1 MGLKSADIAKLA
13 GVSRSTVSR
22 ILNGYDDISYETR
35 KKVEAIIKEYNYIP
49 NSYGRG
55 LAGKAN
61 RIIGLF
67 IVDVD
72 NWSEDSLVLSRSEVF
87 CDFLAYAADIAHNL
101 RYNILVSVIDR
112 KNYENIRRLFADK
125 SICAGL
131 IMGDTY
137 DQEVIDE
144 LGKEG
149 YKIAL
154 HNQRDRSEM
163 ENVINV
169 NVDNEAFAY
178 AATQELL
185 KRGHRKIGMITGNS
199 SKYTVRKRYHGLLR
213 ALEEAGVTFDTL
225 YTGVGDFH
233 RADGGYDAAMQ
244 LLENCRA
251 DLPTALLVANSVM
264 LPGVLRALEETGLR
278 VPEDM
283 SVIGLG
289 GSKFAT
295 YTNPPVTDLCI
306 SSEMIASAMIS
317 KITELLN
324 MGALSENNI
333 TLRQYELVERESIK
347 DLRPRQQRPDAAEIF

>member
-1 MGLKSADIAKLA
+1 MNSSDIAKLA

-22 ILNGYDDISYETR
+22 ILNGYDDISYESR

-72 NWSEDSLVLSRSEVF
+72 NWSEDNQVLSRSEVF
-87 CDFLAYAADIAHNL
+87 CDFIAYAADIAHNL
-101 RYNILVSVIDR
+101 SYNILVSIIDR
-112 KNYENIRRLFADK
+112 RNYEDIRRFFVDK

-131 IMGDTY
+131 IIGDTY
-137 DQEVIDE
+137 DQAIIDE
-144 LGKEG
+144 LGQEG

-154 HNQRDRSEM
+154 HNQRDHSDI

-169 NVDNEAFAY
+169 NLDNEAFACI
-178 AATQELL
+178 ATQELL
-185 KRGHRKIGMITGNS
+185 KNGHRKIGMITGNS
-199 SKYTVRKRYHGLLR
+199 SKYTVRKRYHGFLR
-213 ALEEAGVTFDTL
+213 ALEGAGLTFDSL

-233 RADGGYDAAMQ
+233 RADGGYDATRQ
-244 LLENCRA
+244 LLENCRH

-264 LPGVLRALEETGLR
+264 LPGVMRALQEAGLR
-278 VPEDM
+278 VPEDI
-283 SVIGLG
+283 SLIGLTG
-289 GSKFAT
+289 TKYAT
-295 YTNPPVTDLCI
+295 YTTPPVTEICI
-306 SSEMIASAMIS
+306 SNEMIASAMIS

-324 MGALSENNI
+324 MG
-333 TLRQYELVERESIK
+333 TLTEYNLTLKQYELVERESIR
-347 DLRPRQQRPDAAEIF
+347 DLRQEESGKP

>member
-1 MGLKSADIAKLA
+1 MNSSDIAKLA

-72 NWSEDSLVLSRSEVF
+72 NWSEDNMVLSRSEVF

-101 RYNILVSVIDR
+101 CYNILVSIIDR
-112 KNYENIRRLFADK
+112 KNYGDIRRLFADK

-169 NVDNEAFAY
+169 NVDNEGFAY
-178 AATQELL
+178 LATKELL
-185 KRGHRKIGMITGNS
+185 KKGHRKIGMITGNS

-213 ALEEAGVTFDTL
+213 AMEEAGLSFDTI

-233 RADGGYDAAMQ
+233 RADGGYDATMQ
-244 LLENCRA
+244 LLENCRN

-264 LPGVLRALEETGLR
+264 LPGVMRALAEAGLR
-278 VPEDM
+278 VPDDL
-283 SVIGLG
+283 SVIGLTG
-289 GSKFAT
+289 TKYAP
-295 YTNPPVTDLCI
+295 YTNPPVTELCV
-306 SSEMIASAMIS
+306 SHEMIASAMIS

-324 MGALSENNI
+324 MGTLAEYNI
-333 TLRQYELVERESIK
+333 TLKQYELVERESIR
-347 DLRPRQQRPDAAEIF
+347 DLRQEESGKP

>member
-1 MGLKSADIAKLA
+1 MFCLGEGGIFLNSSDIARLA

-22 ILNGYDDISYETR
+22 ILNGYGDISYETR

-72 NWSEDSLVLSRSEVF
+72 NWSEDNLVLSRSEVF
-87 CDFLAYAADIAHNL
+87 CDFIAYAADIAHNL
-101 RYNILVSVIDR
+101 SYNILVSIIDR
-112 KNYENIRRLFADK
+112 RNYEDIRRFFVDK

-137 DQEVIDE
+137 DQSIIDS
-144 LGKEG
+144 LGQEG

-154 HNQRDRSEM
+154 HNQRDRSEVG
-163 ENVINV
+163 NVINV
-169 NVDNEAFAY
+169 NVDNEAFAF

-185 KRGHRKIGMITGNS
+185 KNGHRNIGMITGNS
-199 SKYTVRKRYHGLLR
+199 TKYTVRKRYHGFLR
-213 ALEEAGVTFDTL
+213 ALESAGLSFDTL

-233 RADGGYDAAMQ
+233 RSDGGYEAALQ
-244 LLENCRA
+244 LLENCGGSM
-251 DLPTALLVANSVM
+251 PTALLVANSVM
-264 LPGVLRALEETGLR
+264 LPGVMQALGEAGMR
-278 VPEDM
+278 VPEDI

-289 GSKFAT
+289 GSKYAA
-295 YTNPPVTDLCI
+295 YTTPPVTDLCI

-317 KITELLN
+317 KVTELLN
-324 MGALSENNI
+324 MGMLGENNI
-333 TLRQYELVERESIK
+333 MLKQYELVQRGSIRN
-347 DLRPRQQRPDAAEIF
+347 LR

>member
-1 MGLKSADIAKLA
+1 MNSSYIAKLA

-72 NWSEDSLVLSRSEVF
+72 NWSEDNMVLSRSEVF

-101 RYNILVSVIDR
+101 CYNILVSIIDR
-112 KNYENIRRLFADK
+112 KNYGDIRRLFADK

-144 LGKEG
+144 LGREG

-169 NVDNEAFAY
+169 NVA
-178 AATQELL
+178 
-185 KRGHRKIGMITGNS
+185 
-199 SKYTVRKRYHGLLR
+199 YTVGYALSFVANFYLTAYFTFGQKPSWGKAFGFGGAHLCNYLLHMGLLN
-213 ALEEAGVTFDTL
+213 LFL
-225 YTGVGDFH
+225 YLGLSKPLAPIPVF
-233 RADGGYDAAMQ
+233 AIAI
-244 LLENCRA
+244 
-251 DLPTALLVANSVM
+251 PANFLMVKFVFRKKKVEM
-264 LPGVLRALEETGLR
+264 RT
-278 VPEDM
+278 DM
-283 SVIGLG
+283 DSD
-289 GSKFAT
+289 
-295 YTNPPVTDLCI
+295 N
-306 SSEMIASAMIS
+306 
-317 KITELLN
+317 
-324 MGALSENNI
+324 
-333 TLRQYELVERESIK
+333 
-347 DLRPRQQRPDAAEIF
+347 